1 MQYHPIGKPL
11 NERRVGHLP
20 YMHHEAWPQT
30 NQLNQWPI
38 LPAPQQQVH
47 QR

>member
-30 NQLNQWPI
+30 HQLNQWPV
-38 LPAPQQQVH
+38 LPQPNE
-47 QR
+47 R